1 MVWYLG
7 GVEQKG
13 RPVIN
18 GVSQHCPQCGSS
30 GCHIVSHR
38 VALGRLPDDDA
49 ASLVSEEFGRR
60 LRASRRRRGLSQRT
74 AAELVGLSQG
84 FLSMVENGKRRLNRH
99 RDIIALAELLEVD
112 PRSFSEE

>member
-1 MVWYLG
+1 M
-7 GVEQKG
+7 
-13 RPVIN
+13 IN
-18 GVSQHCPQCGSS
+18 GVPQHCPQCGGSS
-30 GCHIVSHR
+30 CHVVAHR
-38 VALGRLPDDDA
+38 VDD
-49 ASLVSEEFGRR
+49 SLVSAEFGRR

-99 RDIIALAELLEVD
+99 RDIIALAELLDVD

>member
-1 MVWYLG
+1 M
-7 GVEQKG
+7 
-13 RPVIN
+13 
-18 GVSQHCPQCGSS
+18 
-30 GCHIVSHR
+30 SHR
-38 VALGRLPDDDA
+38 LALPSDQDDDDVLPG
-49 ASLVSEEFGRR
+49 SVEFGRR